1 MEGEQGER
9 SIEIRAWKMQR
20 NRFHFCRALK
30 DAVSALLGNSVLQ
43 GVVRKGGRKTKKRNF
58 QLKHLFRGHAAL
70 RVLAFSSGN
79 CIINRRI
86 CKCETTVVSDLL
98 PLHTGFVW

>member
-30 DAVSALLGNSVLQ
+30 DAVSLLVEIVFCEVLFK
-43 GVVRKGGRKTKKRNF
+43 RKKKEKRHS
-58 QLKHLFRGHAAL
+58 QLKHLFRGHTGCL
-70 RVLAFSSGN
+70 YPPLGIVLLIG
-79 CIINRRI
+79 I
-86 CKCETTVVSDLL
+86 
-98 PLHTGFVW
+98 FVNVGPQMHQ